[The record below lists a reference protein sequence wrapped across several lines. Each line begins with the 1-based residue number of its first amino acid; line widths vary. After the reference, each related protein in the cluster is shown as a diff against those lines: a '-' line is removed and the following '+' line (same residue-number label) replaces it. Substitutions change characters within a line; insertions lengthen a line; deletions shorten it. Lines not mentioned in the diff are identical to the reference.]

1 MIIVVQD
8 IDSTAKDTDRNRIL
22 SDMHLILSK
31 NKVVVELMN
40 RKMQL
45 DMEHDRIQK
54 TKDDRYDSYIERFD
68 DLELNMASY
77 EKKFTEIIHLL
88 RLVKESMGVN
98 NSVDNAEI
106 DEKLQDIFKQL

>member
-1 MIIVVQD
+1 MVVKD
-8 IDSTAKDTDRNRIL
+8 KGSTVFRDNNMNEIL
-22 SDMHLILSK
+22 SDMRLILSK

-54 TKDDRYDSYIERFD
+54 TKEDQYKGYIARFEEMD
-68 DLELNMASY
+68 QGMASY

-88 RLVKESMGVN
+88 KLVKESMGV
-98 NSVDNAEI
+98 SDSIDNAEI